1 MGPEREDLN
10 ALLRELDPEG
20 PPQWRWVH
28 RATPGARRIGVLPAS
43 FNPPTRAHV
52 ALVEAAR
59 AAFAL
64 EEGVFLLTLLHVE
77 KPLVGFGMPERL
89 RMLLAIA
96 RARPACS
103 VALCN
108 RPRFFEMA
116 QALREAVGEGP
127 ELFFLMGGDTL
138 VRLFDP
144 RYYPDMAMEAALE
157 ALFATAR
164 LVVAPRPP
172 WDLPA
177 LEAFRNDPARA
188 PYRERIAFLALPSDL
203 AGISSTEVRQRLARG
218 EPVDDQVP
226 PEILPDL
233 AGIR

>member
-1 MGPEREDLN
+1 
-10 ALLRELDPEG
+10 
-20 PPQWRWVH
+20 
-28 RATPGARRIGVLPAS
+28 
-43 FNPPTRAHV
+43 V

-144 RYYPDMAMEAALE
+144 RYYPDMALEAALE
-157 ALFATAR
+157 VLFATAPPGR
-164 LVVAPRPP
+164 RAPPPMGSPRPGG
-172 WDLPA
+172 LPK
-177 LEAFRNDPARA
+177 RSRPAPPIGSA
-188 PYRERIAFLALPSDL
+188 SPSSL
-203 AGISSTEVRQRLARG
+203 FPPISPGISSTEVRQRLARG